1 MRRTVTILS
10 GTGTKGMEREHAFDI
25 EQILSRI
32 AAGDRQ
38 AFAGIVER
46 FQRPLYGFLGR
57 MGLGQSQA
65 DELAQETFLRAWR
78 GLGTYQPGKAA
89 FSTWLFAIARHLA
102 LDELARQARRPE
114 QATGDA
120 LPEVAS
126 DEPQPPARLAL
137 ARQRQRVHDALGLL
151 PAADRSALALFHIE
165 ELGLAEVAR
174 IENCTEGALK
184 VRLHRARLRLRALL
198 ENDDV

>member
-78 GLGTYQPGKAA
+78 GHPLGAPRTLEARPGGCAGDIPPKCAA
-89 FSTWLFAIARHLA
+89 RPPGG
-102 LDELARQARRPE
+102 RRKRRRRS
-114 QATGDA
+114 GDRRRRCCGR
-120 LPEVAS
+120 EVS
-126 DEPQPPARLAL
+126 Y
-137 ARQRQRVHDALGLL
+137 
-151 PAADRSALALFHIE
+151 
-165 ELGLAEVAR
+165 
-174 IENCTEGALK
+174 T
-184 VRLHRARLRLRALL
+184 
-198 ENDDV
+198 

>member
-1 MRRTVTILS
+1 MDRIDKEFEALFSRYEEPICSYLARM
-10 GTGTKGMEREHAFDI
+10 TGDLPRA
-25 EQILSRI
+25 Q
-32 AAGDRQ
+32 
-38 AFAGIVER
+38 
-46 FQRPLYGFLGR
+46 
-57 MGLGQSQA
+57 
-65 DELAQETFLRAWR
+65 ELAQETFLRAWR

-114 QATGDA
+114 QATGGA

-126 DEPQPPARLAL
+126 DEPQPPALLAL
-137 ARQRQRVHDALGLL
+137 ARQRRRVHEALGLL

-198 ENDDV
+198 ENADV

>member
-1 MRRTVTILS
+1 MQRTVTILMGA
-10 GTGTKGMEREHAFDI
+10 GTNTMGPEPAFDI
-25 EQILSRI
+25 EQILRRI

-46 FQRPLYGFLGR
+46 FQRPLFGFLGR
-57 MGLGQSQA
+57 LGMHQAQA

-102 LDELARQARRPE
+102 LDELTRQARRPDL
-114 QATGDA
+114 ATGDP

-126 DEPQPPARLAL
+126 DDPQPPALL
-137 ARQRQRVHDALGLL
+137 ARAQEHRRVHAALGRL
-151 PAADRSALALFHIE
+151 PLADRSALALFHIE
-165 ELGLAEVAR
+165 GLGLAEVAR

-198 ENDDV
+198 ENDDD